1 MIADPD
7 IDDIKHPPTDS
18 FCIIPW
24 IHLNTHPS
32 GNVMHC
38 CITDKTG
45 IVGDLKKNTLAEIWN
60 NDRMR
65 ALRLQLLNN
74 EKPHSCRKCY
84 EQEANSIDSFRNNA
98 NFLFNHHLDNAAG
111 WTNADGSVDEMR
123 LRYWD
128 FRFSNL
134 CNMKCRMCGHHASS
148 AWHGDMIELFGVDSV
163 PSDVV
168 IRTVDNSI
176 DDLYRIL
183 DEQID
188 NVEEIYFAGGE
199 PLIMD
204 EHYYI
209 LEKLI
214 ERGRRDVK
222 IRYNTNLLKI
232 RYKHWDNLE
241 LWSNFDQVDIMAS
254 LDAMGA
260 RAEYIRSGT
269 VWSTVDENIRRLIAS
284 PNVVFHVAPTVQ
296 VLNVLHL
303 PDFIDYLF
311 DCGLKIKLLHLNNV
325 LTSPRQYHI
334 NTLDDDYKAQVV
346 RCFADH
352 VGRIADA
359 ETAALLRQHYDAIIS
374 YMNTAAGRTA
384 KEQAAMH
391 EKFLTWNDSVDK
403 VRNEDLLT
411 TFPELAAHYNRKIA

>member
-1 MIADPD
+1 MTKATKLPSD
-7 IDDIKHPPTDS
+7 T

-38 CITDKTG
+38 CITDQSG
-45 IVGDLKKNTLAEIWN
+45 VVGNLRQHTLSEIWN
-60 NDRMR
+60 NDRMKT
-65 ALRLQLLNN
+65 LRSQLLNG
-74 EKPHSCRKCY
+74 EKPYSCRKCY
-84 EQEANSIDSFRNNA
+84 EQEDNQISSFRNSA
-98 NFLFNHHLDNAAG
+98 NFMFDHHLPDAHS
-111 WTNADGSVDEMR
+111 WTNQDGTVADMK

-148 AWHGDMIELFGVDSV
+148 AWHSDMQQLYGEDSV
-163 PSDVV
+163 PPEVV

-176 DDLYRIL
+176 DDLYTIM
-183 DEQID
+183 DQQID

-214 ERGRRDVK
+214 ARGRRDVK

-241 LWSNFDQVDIMAS
+241 LWSNFDRVDIMAS

-269 VWSTVDENIRRLIAS
+269 VWTSIDENIRRLIAS
-284 PNVVFHVAPTVQ
+284 PNVTFHVQPTIQ
-296 VLNVLHL
+296 VLNILHL

-311 DCGLKIKLLHLNNV
+311 GCGLETKLLHLNNV
-325 LTSPRQYHI
+325 LTSPRQYHV
-334 NTLDDDYKAQVV
+334 NTLDDDLKTKV
-346 RCFADH
+346 
-352 VGRIADA
+352 A
-359 ETAALLRQHYDAIIS
+359 ETLNAHVDSIRDQNTALYLRQSYNSIIS
-374 YMNTAAGRTA
+374 YMHTKLDRSA
-384 KEQAAMH
+384 EDWSH
-391 EKFLTWNDSVDK
+391 IHDSFLIQTTGLDK
-403 VRNEDLLT
+403 LRSENVLE
-411 TFPELAAHYNRKIA
+411 TFPELEAHFHKKMT